1 MQCMW
6 LCCEWNVNKFSVIMP
21 KGLINFNLPLAFK
34 KVANWRGVFNII
46 CVEEQRKASHVN
58 NNPLYRRIFA
68 DVIVYIFAH

>member
-1 MQCMW
+1 
-6 LCCEWNVNKFSVIMP
+6 MP

-58 NNPLYRRIFA
+58 NNPLYGDI
-68 DVIVYIFAH
+68 

>member
-6 LCCEWNVNKFSVIMP
+6 LCCEWNI
-21 KGLINFNLPLAFK
+21 K

-68 DVIVYIFAH
+68 DVIVYIFAHWHTTYLIEAVAVYI